1 MGFTATKAVG
11 PGYVITADSLEH
23 LRGLKDLCAANNLPL
38 PEFDVVKS
46 IESMEAALKSARE
59 GVKAGTY
66 KWVMVDGFGSWA
78 STVLN
83 EQVVAAK
90 GDGRKYWDAYTRHVL
105 NVVER
110 FLDLKAH
117 VFVTMHFVET
127 GAEMDGQVPK
137 SGPGIAPAM
146 QGATLRQLLPG
157 RFPQVIWMEKKGA
170 ERVFR
175 LSVEGVTGPGCNNL
189 PEDVK
194 DIPADVGVLLDALA
208 GKEVPGS
215 SPRKR

>member
-1 MGFTATKAVG
+1 M
-11 PGYVITADSLEH
+11 TADSLEH
-23 LRGLKDLCAANNLPL
+23 LRGLKDMCSAAGLPL
-38 PEFDVVKS
+38 PEFDLVKS
-46 IESMEAALKSARE
+46 IESMETALKSARE
-59 GVKAGTY
+59 GVKSGAY
-66 KWVMVDGFGSWA
+66 KWVMVDGFGSFA

-90 GDGRKYWDAYTRHVL
+90 GDGRKYWDAYTRHTL

-146 QGATLRQLLPG
+146 QGGTLRQLLPG
-157 RFPQVIWMEKKGA
+157 RFPQVIWMEKKGDGG
-170 ERVFR
+170 RVFR
-175 LSVEGVTGPGCNNL
+175 MSVEGVTGPGSNNL
-189 PEDVK
+189 PEDVR
-194 DIPADVGVLLDALA
+194 DIPADVAVLLDALA
-208 GKEVPGS
+208 GKQVPGS